1 MYRFLLRPL
10 WILSHLFVIG
20 VVVLMVNLGFW
31 QLRRLDERRTANAE
45 VTSAMALPAEP
56 HSALVPAGV
65 AATHADV
72 EAVKFR
78 ATTVTGTYLVDQQV
92 LVTNRTQNGAPGYW
106 VLTPLAVAGGDA
118 VVINR
123 GWIPYSY
130 TADGSWSDFAP
141 PSGTVTVTGAI
152 EQTQVRVT
160 GGIVSGPADAPDGTL
175 RTFARV
181 DVARLAQQ
189 VDEQL
194 YPLFVNLRAQTPP
207 QPESPGIPAAVPPPD
222 LSEGPH
228 LSYAL
233 QWFTFSAMTIV
244 VYPLLLRRLA
254 RKRHQVEESA
264 DRPTGPDPSS
274 DDLLPA

>member
-31 QLRRLDERRTANAE
+31 QLRRLDERTSANAE
-45 VTSAMALPAEP
+45 VTAAMALPAQP
-56 HSALVPAGV
+56 IAALVPAGP
-65 AATHADV
+65 AATHDDV
-72 EAVKFR
+72 ESVKYR
-78 ATTVTGTYLVDQQV
+78 AATVTGTYLVDQQV

-106 VLTPLAVAGGDA
+106 VITPLQVADGVAVA
-118 VVINR
+118 INR

-141 PSGTVTVTGAI
+141 PAGTVTVTGAI
-152 EQTQVRVT
+152 EQTQVRST
-160 GGIVSGPADAPDGTL
+160 DGIVNGPEDAPDGTL
-175 RTFARV
+175 RTLARV
-181 DVARLAQQ
+181 DVARLDQQ
-189 VDEQL
+189 VGERL
-194 YPLFVNLRAQTPP
+194 YPLYLNLVSQTPP

-233 QWFTFSAMTIV
+233 QWFTFSAMTLI
-244 VYPLLLRRLA
+244 VYPLLLRRVA
-254 RKRHQVEESA
+254 RRRHQVDEEGSTTEPPA
-264 DRPTGPDPSS
+264 PEPDPLVS
-274 DDLLPA
+274 P